1 MEETKCYDN
10 FPAWMALLA
19 VLLTLLIYAIGALI
33 LAGFNSII
41 ALLYLLYCLW
51 IELRILQRSCV
62 NCFYYGKTCGLGRG
76 KLCSVLFKKGDPHR
90 FAADEISWAAM
101 LPDFLV
107 FIIPLVGGIILVVM
121 EFTWL
126 LVALL
131 GLFAILAFGGTAV
144 IRGSFACKHCKQ
156 REIGCSAEQ
165 LFSQEQK

>member
-1 MEETKCYDN
+1 
-10 FPAWMALLA
+10 
-19 VLLTLLIYAIGALI
+19 
-33 LAGFNSII
+33 
-41 ALLYLLYCLW
+41 
-51 IELRILQRSCV
+51 
-62 NCFYYGKTCGLGRG
+62 
-76 KLCSVLFKKGDPHR
+76 VLFKQGDPQL

-107 FIIPLVGGIILVVM
+107 FISPLVGGIILVVM

-144 IRGSFACKHCKQ
+144 IRRSFACKHCKQ

-165 LFSQEQK
+165 LFSKEQK